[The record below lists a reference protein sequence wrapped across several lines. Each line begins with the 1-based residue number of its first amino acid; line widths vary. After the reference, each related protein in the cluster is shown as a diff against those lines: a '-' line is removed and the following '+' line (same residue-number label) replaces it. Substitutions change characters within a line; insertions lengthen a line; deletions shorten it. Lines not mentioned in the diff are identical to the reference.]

1 MELKY
6 QITSEAAKRI
16 FVETGTNPGTNHNVT
31 LDPTT
36 LTPEERKLLL
46 EINPRID
53 PACALT
59 LPRWGLL
66 GPEQWPLTL
75 DRIADSP
82 ADLWGAF
89 VDAWSVA
96 TLDYVAGREAAIEK
110 TISMYQGWD
119 DTRPPQQFDAARYAG
134 SPRLDD
140 LKAARAHAMARAEAL
155 AAAVTAQRER
165 EAAAK
170 REAAQQREA
179 ERAEWIT
186 AHGSDYLRKCL
197 AGGYDCQRAYV
208 IERAGVEHPGYTVDY
223 LDAADW
229 KDRSGPSEA
238 ALDEAARVGGTVV
251 WLTVPVI
258 PSREDEGEFF
268 DPCEAVVIRQY
279 LGKYDL
285 IKIM

>member
-1 MELKY
+1 M
-6 QITSEAAKRI
+6 
-16 FVETGTNPGTNHNVT
+16 
-31 LDPTT
+31 
-36 LTPEERKLLL
+36 
-46 EINPRID
+46 D

-66 GPEQWPLTL
+66 GPERQPLTL

-82 ADLWGAF
+82 ADLWGTF
-89 VDAWSVA
+89 VDAWSIA

-110 TISMYQGWD
+110 TIAMYQGWD
-119 DTRPPQQFDAARYAG
+119 DTRPPQQFDATRYAG

-140 LKAARAHAMARAEAL
+140 LKAARTHAMARAEAL
-155 AAAVTAQRER
+155 AAVVTAQRER

-208 IERAGVEHPGYTVDY
+208 IERAGVEYPGYVVDY
-223 LDAADW
+223 LDAANW
-229 KDRSGPSEA
+229 RERSGPTEA
-238 ALDEAARVGGTVV
+238 ALDEAARVEGMVV
-251 WLTVPVI
+251 WLTNGPRV
-258 PSREDEGEFF
+258 SRDEYDEDAEG
-268 DPCEAVVIRQY
+268 EAVVIRQY